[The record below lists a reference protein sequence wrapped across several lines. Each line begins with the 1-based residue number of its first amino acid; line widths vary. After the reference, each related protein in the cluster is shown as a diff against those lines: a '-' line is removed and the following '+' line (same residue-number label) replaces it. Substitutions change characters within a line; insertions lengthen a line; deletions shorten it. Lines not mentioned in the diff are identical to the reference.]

1 VFDSTALADAF
12 FHAFYSN
19 TWRIEDSSV
28 DGLSV
33 LESYQIQNLVCE
45 KRIELGESVV
55 GYKVGCTS
63 HAIRSQFGISEPISG
78 RLFAPHVQGE
88 GMPID
93 RMAYANCAIEPEMVF
108 TMGCDL
114 FGSDFSDQELIE
126 AIDHVSPGIELHNYR
141 FWHQP
146 PSLQELICS
155 GGIHAGLIVGNRKVS
170 ADALNFKHEA
180 FSVYQD
186 KKLITSAPASEIMGG
201 PLESLRWLVNSLSSS
216 GEGLKSGSMVIPGSP
231 TELIEINHDSEIQ
244 VVIENL
250 GQVSATF
257 HS

>member
-1 VFDSTALADAF
+1 MFDSTVLADAF

-19 TWRIEDSSV
+19 TWRIEDSSI

-63 HAIRSQFGISEPISG
+63 HAIRSQFGITEPISG
-78 RLFAPHVQGE
+78 RLFAPHVRGE
-88 GMPID
+88 GVPID
-93 RMAYANCAIEPEMVF
+93 WRAYANCAIEPEMVF

-114 FGSDFSDQELIE
+114 FGKDFSDQELIK
-126 AIDHVSPGIELHNYR
+126 AIDYVSPGIELHNYK

-170 ADALNFKHEA
+170 PDALNFKYET

-216 GEGLKSGSMVIPGSP
+216 GEGLRRGSMVIPGSP
-231 TELIEINHDSEIQ
+231 TELIAINHDSDIQ

-257 HS
+257 RS

>member
-1 VFDSTALADAF
+1 MESSSCEGSTSSYNFLLRVNQRCSIRLCWQTLF

-19 TWRIEDSSV
+19 TWRLDDSSV

-45 KRIELGESVV
+45 KRIDLGESVV

-63 HAIRSQFGISEPISG
+63 QAIRSQFGITEPISG
-78 RLFAPHVQGE
+78 RLFAPHIQGE
-88 GMPID
+88 GLPID

-141 FWHQP
+141 FGI
-146 PSLQELICS
+146 SLQ
-155 GGIHAGLIVGNRKVS
+155 AYK
-170 ADALNFKHEA
+170 
-180 FSVYQD
+180 
-186 KKLITSAPASEIMGG
+186 
-201 PLESLRWLVNSLSSS
+201 SLSA
-216 GEGLKSGSMVIPGSP
+216 
-231 TELIEINHDSEIQ
+231 
-244 VVIENL
+244 L
-250 GQVSATF
+250 GVF
-257 HS
+257 MRV

>member
-1 VFDSTALADAF
+1 MSDSTELAEAF
-12 FHAFYSN
+12 FEAFYAKKWSIKG
-19 TWRIEDSSV
+19 TSV
-28 DGLSV
+28 DSLSV
-33 LESYQIQNLVCE
+33 LESYQIQDLVCQ
-45 KRIELGESVV
+45 KRIEAGGRVV

-63 HAIRSQFGISEPISG
+63 HAIRSQFGITEPISG
-78 RLFAPHVQGE
+78 RLFAPHIQGE
-88 GMPID
+88 GLPID

-114 FGSDFSDQELIE
+114 FGSDLSDQELIE

-155 GGIHAGLIVGNRKVS
+155 GGIHAGLILGNKKVR
-170 ADALNFKHEA
+170 ADALNFKHEV

-186 KKLITSAPASEIMGG
+186 EKLITSARASEIMGG

-231 TELIEINHDSEIQ
+231 TELIAINHDSKIQ